1 MDVSKPAASKG
12 NAGFTLPEVIMA
24 VVITA
29 VAFGGII
36 MAYTQSARRAQWSG
50 YSLAAQALA
59 IQQIEVT
66 RSCVWDM
73 AIGKND
79 ITNLPLINKTFSAG
93 TVRGYTTNY
102 LDLPT
107 TGTNY
112 VRATNYITLTQ
123 IQIAVGAP
131 VQLIRVDTVW
141 PFTWG
146 KTNRLFTNTIC
157 TYIAPDNRD
166 NTTF

>member
-1 MDVSKPAASKG
+1 
-12 NAGFTLPEVIMA
+12 MA
-24 VVITA
+24 IIITA

-36 MAYTQSARRAQWSG
+36 MAYTQAARRAQWSG

-59 IQQIEVT
+59 VQQIET
-66 RSCVWDM
+66 SRSAMWDLSWSPP
-73 AIGKND
+73 KNEV
-79 ITNLPLINKTFSAG
+79 TNLPLLGKTFIGGANPV
-93 TVRGYTTNY
+93 VRGYTTNI

-112 VRATNYITLTQ
+112 VWATNFITITQ
-123 IQIAVGAP
+123 FPIVAGTLAP
-131 VQLIRVDTVW
+131 LQMVRVDTVW

-146 KTNRLFTNTIC
+146 KTNRLFTNTVV
-157 TYIAPDNRD
+157 TYIAPDTRD

>member
-1 MDVSKPAASKG
+1 MRMDFSNLRGAKGRVSA
-12 NAGFTLPEVIMA
+12 FTLPEVIMA

-36 MAYTQSARRAQWSG
+36 MAYTQAARRAQWSG

-59 IQQIEVT
+59 IQQIEVA
-66 RSCVWDM
+66 RAGVWDL

-79 ITNLPLINKTFSAG
+79 ITNTPLINKTFTGGANPKV
-93 TVRGYTTNY
+93 TGYTTNV

-112 VRATNYITLTQ
+112 VWATNY
-123 IQIAVGAP
+123 V
-131 VQLIRVDTVW
+131 
-141 PFTWG
+141 
-146 KTNRLFTNTIC
+146 
-157 TYIAPDNRD
+157 
-166 NTTF
+166 